1 MISLHQLFRVLS
13 RISSDP
19 STPFY
24 AAALQSPVAGT
35 PGGVQR
41 ELSGTPSPLKGL
53 KPAFDARLLTT
64 CTTTAPAHG
73 ALSPG
78 ACGLDDCL
86 CDEADCSAFSLG
98 SSSNSGSRTLDADD
112 GSAAAA
118 VRAASSGD
126 SKATHQKLAVS
137 AAHDLPS
144 QIYSS
149 SSSSNSNS
157 PRIAAAS
164 PLVAPLSLSSTP
176 SSASKAVWGSPLRL
190 SPVETPDGLLRS
202 FMGSEGPAG
211 SFAAR
216 GSPQHCQQQEL
227 QNPLLGSTAV
237 AVADAAAATAALREM
252 QEETDSELCL
262 GSSYRAARR
271 QRRRPWPQQTPWDSS
286 GSRGAAAAP
295 PCIVPGVQQNKS
307 EGRMQTRRGA
317 AAAAGHHS
325 PPRPED
331 EMDVL
336 HGMIDGPRHSR
347 RRPPSSRTH
356 QQRIPT
362 AAAAAPAAAAS
373 ATAAAG
379 AVPLPLEPMACGEG
393 SIARGAPAVGSSR
406 LLGVCFSPPKDVWR
420 ARITV
425 EGKQFEQQF
434 SVKRHGYDG
443 ARMLAARWRAE
454 MEHARLLRPLALP

>member
-24 AAALQSPVAGT
+24 AAALQSPVVGT

-98 SSSNSGSRTLDADD
+98 NSSNSGSRTLDADD
-112 GSAAAA
+112 GSAAAS
-118 VRAASSGD
+118 VRATSSGD
-126 SKATHQKLAVS
+126 SKTTHQKLAVS

-149 SSSSNSNS
+149 NSNS
-157 PRIAAAS
+157 PRTAAAS

-176 SSASKAVWGSPLRL
+176 SSASNAVWGSPLRM

-202 FMGSEGPAG
+202 FMGSEGTAG
-211 SFAAR
+211 PFAAR
-216 GSPQHCQQQEL
+216 GSPQLCQQQEP
-227 QNPLLGSTAV
+227 QNPLIGSTAG
-237 AVADAAAATAALREM
+237 AAADAAAATAALREM

-286 GSRGAAAAP
+286 GSRGAAAAAA
-295 PCIVPGVQQNKS
+295 CIVPAVQQHKS

-331 EMDVL
+331 ETDIL
-336 HGMIDGPRHSR
+336 QGMIEGPRHSR

-362 AAAAAPAAAAS
+362 AAAAAAAAAPA
-373 ATAAAG
+373 ATVSTAAG